1 MLARDL
7 SYAMLGK
14 FVQCW
19 CGSCSNRLLSNI
31 NQFQIKIA
39 EKRCCSDDNEFSE
52 FNELPEF
59 SCLSLLGI
67 TQGFYLCNVVSR
79 VLRQTTV
86 ERISPIQCC
95 LNLSDNI
102 AQGFYMCN
110 AVPRLLRQHW
120 TGFFHVHRCLEPQ
133 GNHCIGYLP
142 VQLLVQCWPR
152 AQRHI
157 FAGK

>member
-19 CGSCSNRLLSNI
+19 CGSCTNPLLSNI

-39 EKRCCSDDNEFSE
+39 EKWCCSDDNEFSE

-79 VLRQTTV
+79 VSRQQWKGFLPYNV
-86 ERISPIQCC
+86 VW
-95 LNLSDNI
+95 NLSDNI
-102 AQGFYMCN
+102 AQGFYLCN
-110 AVPRLLRQHW
+110 AVPRVLRQHW
-120 TGFFHVHRCLEPQ
+120 TGFFHVHCCLEP
-133 GNHCIGYLP
+133 HCIGYLP
-142 VQLLVQCWPR
+142 VQLLVQCWSR
-152 AQRHI
+152 VQRHI